1 MLDPVIN
8 VVHYWNRLVTSC
20 LLESTAHLIAEVRCA
35 ATAASLVESV
45 AMEVSL
51 LLIVVREAQISV
63 NRTPH
68 VNFFRDRD
76 HLLTELEVV
85 YFDSLVLLEQLSTLL
100 WTRHLYEQ

>member
-1 MLDPVIN
+1 MLNPVIN

-20 LLESTAHLIAEVRCA
+20 LLENTSLLIAEIRCA
-35 ATAASLVESV
+35 ASAASLVESV

-63 NRTPH
+63 NSTPH

-76 HLLTELEVV
+76 HLLAELKVV
-85 YFDSLVLLEQLSTLL
+85 YFDSLVLLEQLGTLL